1 MLLMQNWQL
10 HDLPDSV
17 RQVREAAIVDA
28 QMERTERDLFEILWS
43 QVLSLC

>member
-1 MLLMQNWQL
+1 MLLMQNGSFT
-10 HDLPDSV
+10 DSV

-43 QVLSLC
+43 QVLSLR